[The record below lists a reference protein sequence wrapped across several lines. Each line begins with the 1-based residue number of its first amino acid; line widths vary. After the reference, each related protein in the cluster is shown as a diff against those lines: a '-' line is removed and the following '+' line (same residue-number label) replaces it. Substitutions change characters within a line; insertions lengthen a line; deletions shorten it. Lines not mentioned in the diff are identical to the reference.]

1 MHLAV
6 ALAIAGTILLVGF
19 KSFAA
24 RRRTPV
30 AVTPDRT
37 ELLAVQRRWQAPA
50 ELLARPVPR
59 AIRLTPAG
67 KVALFQTLLTLSTGF
82 GAGGVITWLAVRDA
96 VEYRLLAQE
105 GVTGTAKI
113 IEKREERHR
122 SLHLTTTTLRYVTF
136 GFSASGHS
144 YRGQAGVPLS
154 VFRQIQ
160 PGDKMPVRYR
170 ASNPAYNR
178 LLVEG
183 EGYAA
188 AVWLA
193 VLALLGCAL
202 ALIFAWRD
210 VRPLLIQ
217 RRALAWGQSTGAT
230 VVRISWKKKRTK
242 LAYEFLDRAGNIV
255 QGRARVQGTQTFML
269 RQIITVLY
277 EEENSSRNTL
287 YPTPFVQISI
297 GDVR

>member
-6 ALAIAGTILLVGF
+6 AVAIAGTILLVGF

-24 RRRTPV
+24 RRRMPV

-37 ELLAVQRRWQAPA
+37 ELLTVQRRWQAPA

-59 AIRLTPAG
+59 ATRLTPAG
-67 KVALFQTLLTLSTGF
+67 KVALCQTVLTLSTGF
-82 GAGGVITWLAVRDA
+82 VGGVITWLTVHDA
-96 VEYRLLAQE
+96 VKYRLLAQE

-113 IEKREERHR
+113 IEKREERQR
-122 SLHLTTTTLRYVTF
+122 SLHITTTTLRYVTF
-136 GFSASGHS
+136 AFSADGQT

-154 VFRQIQ
+154 FFRQIQ
-160 PGDKMPVRYR
+160 PGDSIPVRYR

-178 LLVEG
+178 LVVEG

-188 AVWLA
+188 AIWLA
-193 VLALLGCAL
+193 VLALFGCAL
-202 ALIFAWRD
+202 ALTFAWRD

-217 RRALAWGQSTGAT
+217 RRALTSGQLAGAL

-255 QGRARVQGTQTFML
+255 QGRAHVQSTRTFML

-287 YPTPFVQISI
+287 YPTPLVQISI
-297 GDVR
+297 GDIR

>member
-6 ALAIAGTILLVGF
+6 AVAIARTILLVAF
-19 KSFAA
+19 KIIAA
-24 RRRTPV
+24 RRQMPV
-30 AVTPDRT
+30 VTPDRT

-59 AIRLTPAG
+59 PIRFTPAG
-67 KVALFQTLLTLSTGF
+67 QVALWQIFLTLSTGF

-96 VEYRLLAQE
+96 VEYRLLARE
-105 GVTGTAKI
+105 GVTTTAKI
-113 IEKREERHR
+113 LEKREERQR
-122 SLHLTTTTLRYVTF
+122 SLHPTTITLRYVTF
-136 GFSASGHS
+136 GFSAGGHT

-160 PGDKMPVRYR
+160 PSDSMPVRYR
-170 ASNPAYNR
+170 PSNPAYQC

-183 EGYAA
+183 EGIAA

-202 ALIFAWRD
+202 ALTFAWRD

-217 RRALAWGQSTGAT
+217 RRALAWGQSAGAV

-242 LAYEFLDRAGNIV
+242 LAYEFLDRAGNV
-255 QGRARVQGTQTFML
+255 VRGRARVEGTRTFML

-287 YPTPFVQISI
+287 YPTPLVQISTAE
-297 GDVR
+297 VR